1 VKLRLDTPPGTP
13 CEVCGTGKR
22 GRRRVQFCLDDLPW
36 LCPRCRGALL
46 AAAMAM
52 AMAALKPG
60 ALVVSRHGNAVLG
73 VVLRFG
79 PYPHAGRGCRGEPG
93 VLLRRAD
100 GPHSWWALLD
110 GLWRRWSILPRLG
123 DRQWS

>member
-13 CEVCGTGKR
+13 CELCSSGKR
-22 GRRRVQFCLDDLPW
+22 GRRRVQTRLDALPW

-46 AAAMAM
+46 AAALALTW
-52 AMAALKPG
+52 ATLRPGDVLVSQDGRAA
-60 ALVVSRHGNAVLG
+60 VVVRL
-73 VVLRFG
+73 G

-110 GLWRRWSILPRLG
+110 GLWRRWSILPRQA